1 MIFFAISVNSS
12 EMSHHFKPELKN
24 PQNNQSSNKIYIVIV
39 AMLGSFTV
47 GGISVAIIIYLIIK
61 RRENYRKR
69 PKISIFIDESEDIE
83 YDRPQEYDRL
93 RASQLSN
100 LSNEMINPLYE
111 DLNKFENP
119 LNIPLES
126 VDSKASLQSN

>member
-1 MIFFAISVNSS
+1 
-12 EMSHHFKPELKN
+12 
-24 PQNNQSSNKIYIVIV
+24 
-39 AMLGSFTV
+39 MLGSFTV

-69 PKISIFIDESEDIE
+69 PQISIFIDESEDIE